1 MIYRTNLCQT
11 HITHACHVF
20 IAYITD
26 FELSEE
32 ETCRAT
38 IRMFVD
44 FNLVS
49 QFNIPYD
56 VSTHLPSDWICHK
69 NLCASNIIVGH
80 I

>member
-1 MIYRTNLCQT
+1 MVLDECIN
-11 HITHACHVF
+11 
-20 IAYITD
+20 IAKNSSTD

-56 VSTHLPSDWICHK
+56 VSCMMFDGNSKGRGTHVKLTMDMI
-69 NLCASNIIVGH
+69 
-80 I
+80 